1 MAKGKGRGRKG
12 LQRPENMA
20 DFAGGDADKETI
32 ERLAEAAKKNNEK
45 AGHNSEPPDEVV
57 SRNFDAIELA
67 LIEIDNAARIMQ
79 KARAG
84 FKAARDT
91 AKTDCGS
98 KAWAESI
105 VASVKLKR
113 QGEKGGNGELVTEHR
128 QIGRILRL
136 KGVPLGTQFRLFHFD
151 DAPADGAPVAAMDA
165 ELQGQH
171 AGRNG
176 EPAENNPFTPGS
188 EEFAGWAQ
196 GWVNGQAMLA
206 KGVVTGNGAEA
217 SH

>member
-12 LQRPENMA
+12 LQVANLG

-32 ERLAEAAKKNNEK
+32 EKLAEAAKKNNAK
-45 AGHNSEPPDEVV
+45 GGDNSEPPDEVV
-57 SRNFDAIELA
+57 SRNFDSIELA
-67 LIEIDNAARIMQ
+67 LIEIDNASRIMQ

-84 FKAARDT
+84 LKAALDT

-98 KAWAESI
+98 KAWALSI
-105 VASVKLKR
+105 QASVKLKR

-136 KGVPLGTQFRLFHFD
+136 KGVPLGVQFKLFQFE

-171 AGRNG
+171 AYSNN
-176 EPAENNPFTPGS
+176 EPLVNNPFQPGTQ
-188 EEFAGWAQ
+188 EHVDWGMGWNNAQ
-196 GWVNGQAMLA
+196 TA
-206 KGVVTGNGAEA
+206 KVRSMGETGGETAT
-217 SH
+217 H